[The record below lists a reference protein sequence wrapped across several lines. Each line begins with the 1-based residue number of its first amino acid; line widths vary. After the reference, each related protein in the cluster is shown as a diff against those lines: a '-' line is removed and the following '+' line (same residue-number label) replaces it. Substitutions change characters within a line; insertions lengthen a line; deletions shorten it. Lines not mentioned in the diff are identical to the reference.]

1 MSKIKIKAVIFS
13 KENKYVTENK
23 LALKKDNDITYNDN
37 GSLICVSINSE
48 KVLLRKEN
56 KDIKLNLEF
65 EEGKS
70 LISFYLIKDLNIKI
84 KIETKTKSLK
94 INDNFIK
101 IEYDLFMNNEFSDS
115 FTYNLEWSDL

>member
-48 KVLLRKEN
+48 KVKKTFSESPILKNIASN
-56 KDIKLNLEF
+56 KAAKAI
-65 EEGKS
+65 
-70 LISFYLIKDLNIKI
+70 NIG
-84 KIETKTKSLK
+84 TRSLK
-94 INDNFIK
+94 KIRFI
-101 IEYDLFMNNEFSDS
+101 EM
-115 FTYNLEWSDL
+115 

>member
-48 KVLLRKEN
+48 KVLLRKEK